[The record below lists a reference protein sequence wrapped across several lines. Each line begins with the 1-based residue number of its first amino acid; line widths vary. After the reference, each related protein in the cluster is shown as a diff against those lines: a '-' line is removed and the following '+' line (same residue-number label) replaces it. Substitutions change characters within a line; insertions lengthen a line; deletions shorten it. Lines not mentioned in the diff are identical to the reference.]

1 MNPPNAAS
9 GKDRRKEVSGQLRTG
24 NSPGSYTPHA
34 ANAQELEAVLRDFL
48 KFVEDYTIP
57 WDDPQRGK
65 RKKALIA
72 SAEKVLRSTWEDRHL
87 RKRDPLPTEPDPR
100 LVSRGEEPKVRLPF
114 RWRALLPVSRRAKR
128 LAGLEAK
135 VEGLDATVTALLREA
150 WKR

>member
-1 MNPPNAAS
+1 MTE
-9 GKDRRKEVSGQLRTG
+9 KDRRRQAEACSDPATAGSL
-24 NSPGSYTPHA
+24 SPPAHSA